1 MLYASPLCGSAG
13 TRRDKALA
21 EAHIAE
27 VCACI
32 LHGLEYLHER
42 RKIHRDVKASN
53 VPPRVR
59 DHVPRDICGD
69 ASDIARAALETVARG
84 TGTPRLGR
92 RDQARRLRVGE
103 AAR

>member
-53 VPPRVR
+53 VPPLR
-59 DHVPRDICGD
+59 
-69 ASDIARAALETVARG
+69 ARPSPPGYL
-84 TGTPRLGR
+84 
-92 RDQARRLRVGE
+92 LRCV
-103 AAR
+103 